1 MAATVVINQWNG
13 AGAGTKTAKTGGSV
27 YHATDDVSYSS
38 GATANPIPIPASSSN
53 YSFWS
58 SFRLEATVA
67 PTTGINNLKVYTDGS
82 NSSPTGVTW
91 KGRPANVGANAGYR
105 QATGTVGT
113 SGDLLNTTNHT
124 GITGATVDIFT
135 YTSGSPLSLAG
146 SIGAATG
153 DFGDFFV
160 YQIAV
165 PSTVTG
171 VSAITAE
178 NIFFA
183 YDET

>member
-1 MAATVVINQWNG
+1 MAATVIINQYNG
-13 AGAGTKTAKTGGSV
+13 SGAGTKTAKTGGTV

-58 SFRLEATVA
+58 SFRVEATVA
-67 PTTGINNLKVYTDGS
+67 PVTGINNLKFYTDGT

-91 KGRPANVGANAGYR
+91 KGQAANVGANAGYR

-135 YTSGSPLSLAG
+135 FTSGSPKSLAG

-153 DFGDFFV
+153 DLGDFFV

-171 VSAITAE
+171 VSSIPSET
-178 NIFFA
+178 FYFA
-183 YDET
+183 WDET